1 MCNNYQADLTTVI
14 VIVIEKQL
22 NLLNFYV
29 TFKNKT
35 VDDKS
40 SLCFFWIK
48 QKLSKLCYCA

>member
-1 MCNNYQADLTTVI
+1 MNFKKHTIINMGQLPDLTT

-40 SLCFFWIK
+40 SLCFFE
-48 QKLSKLCYCA
+48 

>member
-40 SLCFFWIK
+40 SLCFFR
-48 QKLSKLCYCA
+48 